1 MTMMCGRAFP
11 EFGVFQ
17 KDIKCGG
24 HRDKKSGYSF
34 AEPATDNIEPEK
46 PPQGSQE
53 QVRKTGLLSP
63 ERQLAR
69 RDFCQAIEGAEMV
82 MDIIVGVMV

>member
-1 MTMMCGRAFP
+1 MMCGRAFP
-11 EFGVFQ
+11 KFGVFQ

-24 HRDKKSGYSF
+24 DRDKKSGDSF

-69 RDFCQAIEGAEMV
+69 RDFCKAI
-82 MDIIVGVMV
+82 